1 MIFKTKIFSFFFS
14 DNFVLVSTDSSIQK
28 DHHHSISPVSPNG
41 KNAAPSA
48 PSAKLI
54 SVKVRQAPTI
64 NEIHYYNGTN
74 NNPSSPAQRTPA
86 IHT

>member
-1 MIFKTKIFSFFFS
+1 MFLNETFFF
-14 DNFVLVSTDSSIQK
+14 LVSTDSSIQK

-41 KNAAPSA
+41 KNTV

-74 NNPSSPAQRTPA
+74 NNNPSSPTQRTPA